1 MRPTAILR
9 DDPKLARIADALRDA
24 FGSRLVSA
32 LLFGSRARGD
42 HRADS
47 DYDVAVFLDDYDRA
61 SDSEIL
67 RRLRESLGEDVF
79 TLQFWPFASD
89 GLSERTTL
97 MFNIRNDAVPL
108 PGLSWPPVIAPSIAP
123 DEGPMKPET
132 KNLLEKSNRDLVL
145 AKKVLAIDEPES
157 AARDAYFAV
166 LSAARALIFE
176 RRSLA
181 PKTHSGAASLF
192 SDVAV
197 KSGLLDAS
205 YAAVLSRG
213 LDIRMD
219 VDYEPLPWV
228 TAEQAR
234 EYVGQAVDFVT
245 KVTQLIEQPS

>member
-9 DDPKLARIADALRDA
+9 DDPKLARVADALRDA

-47 DYDVAVFLDDYDRA
+47 DYDVAVFLDGYDRA
-61 SDSEIL
+61 RDSEIL
-67 RRLRESLGEDVF
+67 RHLRESLGEDTF
-79 TLQFWPFASD
+79 TLQFRPFASG

-123 DEGPMKPET
+123 DQGPTKPET

-176 RRSLA
+176 RRSVA

-205 YAAVLSRG
+205 SAAVLSRG

-219 VDYEPLPWV
+219 VDYEPMPRV

-234 EYVGQAVDFVT
+234 EYVSQAVDFVAR
-245 KVTQLIEQPS
+245 SRN

>member
-42 HRADS
+42 HHADS
-47 DYDVAVFLDDYDRA
+47 DYDVAVFLDGYDRA
-61 SDSEIL
+61 RDSEIL

-132 KNLLEKSNRDLVL
+132 KNLLEKSDRELVL
-145 AKKVLAIDEPES
+145 AKKSLPSTSQNPPPETLASQYYPPL
-157 AARDAYFAV
+157 V
-166 LSAARALIFE
+166 
-176 RRSLA
+176 
-181 PKTHSGAASLF
+181 HSSSNA
-192 SDVAV
+192 
-197 KSGLLDAS
+197 GL
-205 YAAVLSRG
+205 
-213 LDIRMD
+213 
-219 VDYEPLPWV
+219 
-228 TAEQAR
+228 
-234 EYVGQAVDFVT
+234 
-245 KVTQLIEQPS
+245 